1 MGFAK
6 KDLYLHDGNCKISKS
21 SGRFI
26 AKKNNGNHN
35 ADEPALPM
43 LQAGRAGTKL
53 KNLVS
58 GFYESP
64 GLKI

>member
-1 MGFAK
+1 MA
-6 KDLYLHDGNCKISKS
+6 
-21 SGRFI
+21 I
-26 AKKNNGNHN
+26 AKYRKAVEGLLQKKKGNHN